1 MMGRAYDH
9 DWRAV
14 RPVVLARDNFE
25 CQVRLPGC
33 THAATAVDHRI
44 PLAEGGAR
52 LDLDNLRAICASCNS
67 RRSAGRQRALADALG
82 GRADASPSREW

>member
-1 MMGRAYDH
+1 MVGRAYDH

-14 RPVVLARDNFE
+14 RLTVLVRDGHE

-33 THAATAVDHRI
+33 THKATAVDHRI

-52 LDLDNLRAICASCNS
+52 LDLDNLRAICTSCNS
-67 RRSAGRQRALADALG
+67 RRSAGRQQALADALT